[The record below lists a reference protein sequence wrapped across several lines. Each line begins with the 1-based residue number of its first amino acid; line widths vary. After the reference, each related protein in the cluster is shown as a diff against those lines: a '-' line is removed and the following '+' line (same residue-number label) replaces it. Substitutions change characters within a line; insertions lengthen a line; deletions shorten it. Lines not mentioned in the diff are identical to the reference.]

1 MKHRIKKIYHFIISK
16 TFLGA
21 LGFAFALWL
30 YITLNTE
37 FITFVKLPLV
47 VKLPAN
53 RAIESPLPPF
63 ISVKVRGTGWQIFNL
78 NYFNSAAKCE
88 IDLINEKIS
97 DSLHL
102 LSRIDIMKNLQST
115 LNIDAIDVMPSM
127 LNLSM
132 GKIEEFSIIIKPDV
146 VIEPSD
152 GYMLVGDVLTK
163 PDLINIAGNE
173 KIIQKITEW
182 KTIPYKVENARE
194 PIFSVVPLVDSLT
207 NIVTLSQNTVKVIA
221 DIQKISEIEVRDIP
235 VQISGSDLPKE
246 HQIMPK
252 RLTITLRGG
261 IDDIVGLNYD
271 NISITVNSADVLN
284 DTTGILIPRVELPQN
299 IKMLTIRPQY
309 ITHKVIIQ

>member
-194 PIFSVVPLVDSLT
+194 PIFSVVQLVDSLT